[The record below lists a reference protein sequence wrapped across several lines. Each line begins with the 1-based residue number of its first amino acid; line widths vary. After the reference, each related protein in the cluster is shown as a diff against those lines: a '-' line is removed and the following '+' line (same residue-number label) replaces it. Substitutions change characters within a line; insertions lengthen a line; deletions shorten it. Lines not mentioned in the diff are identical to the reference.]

1 MIRTREILDTDKNT
15 VRKQSGGGRR
25 WSAGGGRFSE
35 QILTKS
41 RCNDTE
47 IAARIYL
54 TLTSVDQFKYSQIT
68 AYVCVFVCYV
78 DLRINTKRK
87 MVKYNVM
94 VIHDTDVILDDKD
107 DTAKRK
113 EARPTT

>member
-1 MIRTREILDTDKNT
+1 
-15 VRKQSGGGRR
+15 
-25 WSAGGGRFSE
+25 
-35 QILTKS
+35 
-41 RCNDTE
+41 
-47 IAARIYL
+47 
-54 TLTSVDQFKYSQIT
+54 
-68 AYVCVFVCYV
+68 
-78 DLRINTKRK
+78 